1 MTAFCSICKSFLS
14 EFKCI
19 KSLWVY
25 DEINYFFLPW
35 PVGMY
40 IIRKMIKEKVQASDK
55 CINLV
60 MTSSSKHKS
69 EKIKDRRATWTRG
82 TNQSNTE

>member
-1 MTAFCSICKSFLS
+1 MIAFCSIYKLFFS

-25 DEINYFFLPW
+25 DEISYFFLLW

-40 IIRKMIKEKVQASDK
+40 NIRKMIKEKVQASYK
-55 CINLV
+55 
-60 MTSSSKHKS
+60 
-69 EKIKDRRATWTRG
+69 E
-82 TNQSNTE
+82 